1 MGPSRVAVNWPGRRR
16 PAYFGAG
23 GLSGAGARGC
33 AAESLPIS
41 ESLSLCVYCDLCKK
55 WRMY

>member
-41 ESLSLCVYCDLCKK
+41 ESLSLCVL
-55 WRMY
+55 